1 MVASSV
7 CSPSAPNTSP
17 AAWWAKGIAV
27 CDFMSNSD
35 RAEGLMVVKSRGA
48 ATVTELS
55 SADSLFPSARPNL
68 TSPTMNGSRREFL
81 RATGA
86 SLLLTGAARSAAGAN
101 AVPDTGAAIPRRP
114 LGKTGAQVSVLGIG
128 GSHLGET
135 KNEAEAVRI
144 VQEAVDA
151 GVNFFDNAWEYHD
164 GVSEV
169 RLGKGLKG
177 RRDRAFLMTKVCTH
191 GRPAAVAMK
200 QLEQSLKRLQT
211 DHLDLWQ
218 VHECVYFDDPERH
231 FAKGGVI
238 EALDKAKQQGKV
250 RFVGFTGHKHPDIHL
265 AMLSHGYPFDTCQM
279 PLNCF
284 DASYRSF
291 EKQVLTEVN
300 RRGMGALGMKSL
312 CGSGDPVQK
321 GAVAAEEAI
330 RYAMS
335 LPVATTI
342 TGVDSLD
349 VLQQNLAIARGF
361 VPMPEAAMA
370 ALRKRVAGVAE
381 DGALELYKTTK
392 HFDAREGRVQ
402 HGYPL
407 VAELPL

>member
-1 MVASSV
+1 M
-7 CSPSAPNTSP
+7 
-17 AAWWAKGIAV
+17 AV
-27 CDFMSNSD
+27 CDFISSRD
-35 RAEGLMVVKSRGA
+35 RAEGLMVVKSLA
-48 ATVTELS
+48 AVVIAASLAA
-55 SADSLFPSARPNL
+55 ADWPFPSGRRNL
-68 TSPTMNGSRREFL
+68 ALPTMGGSRRDFL

-86 SLLLTGAARSAAGAN
+86 SLLLTGAARSAAA
-101 AVPDTGAAIPRRP
+101 ASVRADAAIPRRP
-114 LGKTGAQVSVLGIG
+114 LGKTGAEVSVLGIG

-135 KNEAEAVRI
+135 KDEAEAVRI

-200 QLEQSLKRLQT
+200 QLEDSLKRLQT

-218 VHECVYFDDPERH
+218 VHECIYFDDPERH
-231 FAKGGVI
+231 FAPGGVI
-238 EALDKAKQQGKV
+238 EALDRARLQGKV

-265 AMLSHGYPFDTCQM
+265 KMLSQGYPFDTCQM

-284 DASYRSF
+284 DANYLSF
-291 EKQVLTEVN
+291 EKRVLPEVN
-300 RRGMGALGMKSL
+300 RHGMGALGMKSL

-321 GAVAAEEAI
+321 GAVTAEEAI

-407 VAELPL
+407 LAELPL